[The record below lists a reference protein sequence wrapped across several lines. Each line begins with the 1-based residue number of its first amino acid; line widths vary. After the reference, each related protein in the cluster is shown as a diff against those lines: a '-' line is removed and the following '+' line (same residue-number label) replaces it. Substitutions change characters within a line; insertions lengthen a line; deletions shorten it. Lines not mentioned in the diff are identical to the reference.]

1 MEIAKIF
8 GSSVSS
14 GYQERLILDA
24 IDVAIPAR
32 RITTIIGPNGCGK
45 STLLRTLARLLPL
58 RSGTLNLDGA
68 DMHAFRRRDLAR
80 RMSLL
85 PQAPLAPPGVT
96 VADLVSRGRHPHQSW
111 LQQWSAQDEREVAD
125 ALDMAGV
132 SDLAGSRVDS
142 LSGGQRQ
149 RVWIAMV
156 LAQQTDVLFLDEPT
170 TYLDLAAATEILNL
184 VARLNREL
192 ERTIVL
198 VLHDLNLAARYSD
211 HLIVMREGAIVG
223 DGTPA
228 QVITTDLLAEVFGLR
243 AVIIEDPITGG
254 PLIVP
259 SDLPADS

>member
-58 RSGTLNLDGA
+58 RSGTLTLDGA

-96 VADLVSRGRHPHQSW
+96 VADLVSRGRHPHQS
-111 LQQWSAQDEREVAD
+111 
-125 ALDMAGV
+125 
-132 SDLAGSRVDS
+132 
-142 LSGGQRQ
+142 
-149 RVWIAMV
+149 
-156 LAQQTDVLFLDEPT
+156 
-170 TYLDLAAATEILNL
+170 
-184 VARLNREL
+184 
-192 ERTIVL
+192 
-198 VLHDLNLAARYSD
+198 
-211 HLIVMREGAIVG
+211 
-223 DGTPA
+223 
-228 QVITTDLLAEVFGLR
+228 
-243 AVIIEDPITGG
+243 
-254 PLIVP
+254 
-259 SDLPADS
+259 